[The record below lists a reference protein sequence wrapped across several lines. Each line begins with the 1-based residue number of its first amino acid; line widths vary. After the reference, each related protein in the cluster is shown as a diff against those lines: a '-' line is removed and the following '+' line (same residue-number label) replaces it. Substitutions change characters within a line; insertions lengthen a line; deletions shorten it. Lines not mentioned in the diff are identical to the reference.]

1 LAGAVWLCRQAPRQ
15 VTEFTIPPYPAA
27 NFARKSAMTLT
38 RNHAHARFATYFAL
52 AMTVFMSSTAESRAD
67 SAALEKEVRRRAAAV
82 NFLSAE

>member
-1 LAGAVWLCRQAPRQ
+1 
-15 VTEFTIPPYPAA
+15 
-27 NFARKSAMTLT
+27 MTLT